1 MKEKKEYFREIL
13 LLALPNIVS
22 NISVPLLNLVD
33 TAIAGHIDSKSL
45 GAIAIATALSHAI
58 FYIWGFL
65 RMATTG
71 LIAQAYG
78 RKDFNA
84 IRKQLY
90 TAIFIAILGGLLVI
104 IFRPLLYK
112 ATFLLSSNIDSLSET
127 AVSYLSILFWAA
139 PSTLLLFVLNSFF
152 VGMQNT
158 KIPMFISILSNVINI
173 VLSVIF
179 AIFFDMGING
189 LALGTVLAQY
199 ISVVVAFFIIWR
211 DYHWAF
217 EDFRPNKLINILWLK
232 VYVSMGKNLILRT
245 VMMNAMNLF
254 FVRMG
259 SYYGE
264 DTVAAN
270 AILMIL
276 FTMFSYFMDGFAYS
290 AEALTGKYIGREDR
304 YSAFTVISM
313 LIKVGLLISLFISL
327 LYFFFADAI
336 LSLLSNDMA
345 VLDRAKDFTIYV
357 CIVPIVS
364 YLAFVM
370 DGVFVGAT
378 NSARLMNTILLAT
391 TCYFISYYALSN
403 SFMADSLWISFLI
416 YLATRSLFQLS
427 IYKRVVNNAFDKSKV
442 IV

>member
-217 EDFRPNKLINILWLK
+217 EDFRPSKLINILWLK

-276 FTMFSYFMDGFAYS
+276 FTIFSYFMDGFAYS

-304 YSAFTVISM
+304 YSAFTVILM

-427 IYKRVVNNAFDKSKV
+427 IYKRVVNNAFDKNKV